1 MLFEAIRGFQTLF
14 GEVRE
19 RALKAIAFAKLLRK
33 DLEVSAEFGVTA
45 SPGEL
50 LKRLNTTGYVQVRV
64 SKYITDI
71 LAQHRR

>member
-1 MLFEAIRGFQTLF
+1 MLFEAFRGFQTLF
-14 GEVRE
+14 GEARE
-19 RALKAIAFAKLLRK
+19 RVLKGIAFAKLLRK

-50 LKRLNTTGYVQVRV
+50 LKRLNRTGYVKVRV
-64 SKYITDI
+64 SKYSRDI